1 MFYKKNFGQN
11 IPIKASD
18 DLPHGIINHLLSR
31 AKLVDTGHT
40 LRATEKNSHR
50 NQTVSFRRNKPY
62 NLSTY
67 LKVRNILH
75 ESRVNFGCES
85 HAYRAYTKTR
95 ELI

>member
-40 LRATEKNSHR
+40 LRP
-50 NQTVSFRRNKPY
+50 RRKILIAIKQYHFEGTNRLI
-62 NLSTY
+62 LSTY

-85 HAYRAYTKTR
+85 HVYRAYTKTR
-95 ELI
+95 ALI